1 MIGVLGDVTPISI
14 KDIFIGRLLA
24 KLLGK
29 KNLLIL
35 NEIKKNN
42 GLSLTSVLKLISD
55 KHGYPLSTLKYASKK
70 LFDLGLLKLN
80 KSNPSSRVVTLT
92 PLGYIIS
99 DIIEDSENENII
111 IPEDVI
117 DDAKKSSIIL
127 KERLERLLSSVKYF
141 HLNSSLTVL
150 NILLSIFYVEKLC
163 GSLLNEVDIVLSKGH
178 AAPALYVVLNKF
190 GLIPELD
197 SENLIKINSYLHS
210 HASRGTPSVRTS
222 SGSLGQGLSI
232 GNGIAL
238 SHKLSGRNKCV
249 YVIIGDGELNEGQI
263 WEAIATSS
271 KYKLDNL
278 IMFIDRN
285 GFQLSGSTEIIKD
298 LEPIPEKLVLFNW
311 RVEYIECND
320 PSFIIPVVLRIR
332 INRDGRPTAIVVA
345 SSNRGDDDG
354 KL

>member
-1 MIGVLGDVTPISI
+1 M
-14 KDIFIGRLLA
+14 
-24 KLLGK
+24 
-29 KNLLIL
+29 
-35 NEIKKNN
+35 
-42 GLSLTSVLKLISD
+42 LKI
-55 KHGYPLSTLKYASKK
+55 
-70 LFDLGLLKLN
+70 N
-80 KSNPSSRVVTLT
+80 RSNFSSRTVTLT
-92 PLGYIIS
+92 PLGYFIS

-111 IPEDVI
+111 IPEGII
-117 DDAKKSSIIL
+117 DDAKETSMIL
-127 KERLERLLSSVKYF
+127 KKRLERLLSSVNFF

-163 GSLLNEVDIVLSKGH
+163 GSLLNDVDIVLSKGH

-190 GLIPELD
+190 GLIPDLD

-210 HASRGTPSVRTS
+210 HASRGIPSIRIS

-238 SHKLSGRNKCV
+238 SYKLLGKSKHV

-278 IMFIDRN
+278 ILFIDRN

-298 LEPIPEKLVLFNW
+298 LEPIPEKFVLFNW
-311 RVEYIECND
+311 RVKCIKCND
-320 PSFIIPVVLRIR
+320 PEYVIPILLRFR
-332 INRDGRPTAIVVA
+332 INRDGRPTAIIVD
-345 SSNRGDDDG
+345 SSNEGNNDG